1 MQLAGVDEA
10 GRGALA
16 GPVVAAAVVFTDK
29 TDPSLFSDSKIL
41 TEKKREALYDIIMET
56 CEVGVSS
63 LGAQVVDELN
73 IFRATMKAMSL
84 AVDALRDV
92 PTKVLVD
99 GNKTPDTGDIPVEAI
114 VKGDQ
119 KIPEI
124 SAASIVAK
132 VTRDRF
138 MMDSHARYDCYGFD
152 VHKGYGTKAHY
163 DAVFE
168 HGPCDLHRRSFNLN
182 RQETLF

>member
-29 TDPSLFSDSKIL
+29 TDVTLFSDSKML
-41 TEKKREALYDIIMET
+41 SEKKRERLYDIILET
-56 CEVGVSS
+56 CEVGISS
-63 LGAQVVDELN
+63 LSARRVDRMN
-73 IFRATMKAMSL
+73 IFQSTMFAMALSVKNL
-84 AVDALRDV
+84 ACV
-92 PTKVLVD
+92 PDKVLVD
-99 GNKTPDTGDIPVEAI
+99 GNKVPNLNGIDVEAI

-124 SAASIVAK
+124 SAASIIAK
-132 VTRDRF
+132 VTRDRI
-138 MMDSHARYDCYGFD
+138 MVACHAAFSAYGFD
-152 VHKGYGTKAHY
+152 IHKGYGTRYHY
-163 DAVFE
+163 DAVLE
-168 HGPCDLHRRSFNLN
+168 HGPCALHRRSFNLN

>member
-1 MQLAGVDEA
+1 MQIAGVDEA

-29 TDPSLFSDSKIL
+29 TDTTLFSDSKVL
-41 TEKKREALYDIIMET
+41 SEKKRDELFDVIMET
-56 CEVGVSS
+56 CIVGVSS
-63 LGAQVVDELN
+63 LDAGIVDKYN
-73 IFRATMKAMSL
+73 IFRATMMAMSNSVEDL
-84 AVDALRDV
+84 GSKPD
-92 PTKVLVD
+92 KVLVD
-99 GNKTPDTGDIPVEAI
+99 GNKTPDVGGIPVEAI

-124 SAASIVAK
+124 SAASIIAK
-132 VTRDRF
+132 VTRDRA
-138 MMDSHARYDCYGFD
+138 MMAYHVTYSQYGFD
-152 VHKGYGTKAHY
+152 IHKGYGTKAHY